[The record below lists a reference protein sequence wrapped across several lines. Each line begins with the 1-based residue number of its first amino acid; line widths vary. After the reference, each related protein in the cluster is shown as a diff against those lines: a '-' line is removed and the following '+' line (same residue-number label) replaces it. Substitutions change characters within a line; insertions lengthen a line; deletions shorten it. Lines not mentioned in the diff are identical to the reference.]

1 MAFEPQDAIDFLDAV
16 TQKESSNRAD
26 GLSDLRFRY
35 GEQWN
40 SQDMSA
46 RTLSGRPCL
55 TINEVDAYCRQV
67 TNNQRQQRPRIKAH
81 PVNSLADPK
90 IAEVLT
96 GLTRHIEVNSDAD
109 NAYDLA
115 FEFVVSMGWGYW
127 RVLTDY
133 VREDS
138 FDQDIMI
145 AQIENPF
152 SVYFDPNS
160 SLPDGSDAEKCL
172 ITDNITKA
180 EFKRRYPSAQDSG
193 FTATATGDNTADWMT
208 KDDIR
213 IAEYFEVERKKSK
226 LVMLSDRTVTWA
238 DKLPSVDVL
247 RQAGIEIIGDR
258 ESYRREVMWYKT
270 SAFEVL
276 DKKPWAGR
284 WIPIVPCY
292 GDQFTIDGKKRRAGL
307 VRNARD
313 PQIMLNYWNTAATES
328 IAMAPK
334 AKWLMAEGQDEDHE
348 REWASANISASPVLR
363 YKPSDIEGRP
373 MPAPQRIQPEPPP
386 TGILEMVSGASHNLQ
401 KVMGMFDPATRL
413 GGPTSGKALQGERG
427 QSEMSNFHYYDNL
440 TRSIKHTGRII
451 LDLVPKIYDSAR
463 VVRIIG
469 DDGKPSLTQIN
480 TPQPQQ
486 PGQPG
491 QPQPSDT
498 DQAVTKI
505 MNDVTVGEYD
515 VVMDTGP
522 GFNTKR
528 MEALDSFQS
537 LMAGPLGEEIAKVG
551 PDLIVRLYDAP
562 GMDALADRLA
572 ASNPMA
578 QIDEQ
583 SDIPPQAQVMIKGL
597 QQQLQQ
603 AQQQM
608 QAMDQEI
615 KTKQGI
621 EKMRQDGE
629 TQREHMRTT
638 IKAHDVETRA
648 NVEMKREQME
658 QASWR
663 HDVETKAQTAL
674 SVAEI
679 KAIADLLSHH
689 MKSQQVERVADQE
702 ETELRQKSNETEPL

>member
-1 MAFEPQDAIDFLDAV
+1 MAFDPQEAV
-16 TQKESSNRAD
+16 DYLASVVAAESSIRAD
-26 GLSDLRFRY
+26 GLSDLNFRF
-35 GEQWN
+35 GNQW
-40 SQDMSA
+40 SAADIQA

-115 FEFVVSMGWGYW
+115 FEYVVSMGWGYW

-138 FDQDIMI
+138 FDQDISI

-152 SVYFDPNS
+152 TVYFDPNS
-160 SLPDGSDAEKCL
+160 ALPDGSDAEKCL
-172 ITDNITKA
+172 VTDTMTKA
-180 EFKRRYPSAQDSG
+180 AFKRAYPSAQDSG
-193 FTATATGDNTADWMT
+193 FTATATGDNTSDWVT

-226 LVMLSDRTVTWA
+226 LVMLSDGTVTWA
-238 DKLPSVDVL
+238 DKLPDMEIL
-247 RQAGIEIIGDR
+247 QKAGISIKGDR
-258 ESYRREVMWYKT
+258 ESYRRSVMWYKT
-270 SAFEVL
+270 TAFEEL
-276 DKKPWAGR
+276 DKKPWPGR
-284 WIPIVPCY
+284 WIPIVPVY
-292 GDQFTIDGKKRRAGL
+292 GDQYMIEGKKRRSGL
-307 VRNARD
+307 VRNGRD
-313 PQIMLNYWNTAATES
+313 PQIMLNYWHTAATEAL
-328 IAMAPK
+328 AMAPK
-334 AKWLMAEGQDEDHE
+334 AKWLMAEGQDEDYE
-348 REWASANISASPVLR
+348 REWANANISPSPVLH
-363 YKPSDIEGRP
+363 YKTTDVNDREVGRP
-373 MPAPQRIQPEPPP
+373 ERIQPEPPP
-386 TGILEMVSGASHNLQ
+386 SGILEMVSGASNSLQ
-401 KVMGMFDPATRL
+401 KVMGMFDPATRA

-469 DDGKPSLTQIN
+469 DDGKPSLTPIN
-480 TPQPQQ
+480 TPQPPQQ
-486 PGQPG
+486 GQQG
-491 QPQPSDT
+491 PQPDDT
-498 DQAVTKI
+498 QQAVMKI

-528 MEALDSFQS
+528 LEALDSFQG

-562 GMDALADRLA
+562 GMEALADRLA

-603 AQQQM
+603 LNQQL
-608 QAMDQEI
+608 QAAHQEI
-615 KTKQGI
+615 QTKQGI
-621 EKMRQDGE
+621 EQMRQDGE
-629 TQREHMRTT
+629 TKREHMRMTV
-638 IKAHDVETRA
+638 KAHDIETETSTYRHDVAERA
-648 NVEMKREQME
+648 
-658 QASWR
+658 ATAR

-679 KAIADLLSHH
+679 KAIAELLSHH
-689 MKSQQVERVADQE
+689 MKGQQLERAADRQE
-702 ETELRQKSNETEPL
+702 AELVQKSDQTEPL

>member
-1 MAFEPQDAIDFLDAV
+1 MAFDPQEAV
-16 TQKESSNRAD
+16 DYLASVVAAESSIRAD
-26 GLSDLRFRY
+26 GLSDLNFRF
-35 GEQWN
+35 GNQW
-40 SQDMSA
+40 SAADIQA

-115 FEFVVSMGWGYW
+115 FEYVVSMGWGYW

-138 FDQDIMI
+138 FDQDISI
-145 AQIENPF
+145 AQVENPF
-152 SVYFDPNS
+152 TVYFDPNS
-160 SLPDGSDAEKCL
+160 ALPDGSDAEKCL
-172 ITDNITKA
+172 VTDTMTKA
-180 EFKRRYPSAQDSG
+180 AFKRAYPSAQDSG
-193 FTATATGDNTADWMT
+193 FTATATGDNTSDWVT

-226 LVMLSDRTVTWA
+226 LVMLSDGTVTWA
-238 DKLPSVDVL
+238 DKLPDMEIL
-247 RQAGIEIIGDR
+247 QKAGISIKGDR
-258 ESYRREVMWYKT
+258 ESYRRSVMWYKT
-270 SAFEVL
+270 TAFEEL
-276 DKKPWAGR
+276 DKKPWPGR
-284 WIPIVPCY
+284 WIPIVPVY
-292 GDQFTIDGKKRRAGL
+292 GDQYMIEGKKRRSGL
-307 VRNARD
+307 VRNGRD
-313 PQIMLNYWNTAATES
+313 PQIMLNYWHTAATEAL
-328 IAMAPK
+328 AMAPK
-334 AKWLMAEGQDEDHE
+334 AKWLMAEGQDESYE
-348 REWASANISASPVLR
+348 REWTNANISPSPVLH
-363 YKPSDIEGRP
+363 YKTTDVNDREVGRP
-373 MPAPQRIQPEPPP
+373 ERIQPEPPP
-386 TGILEMVSGASHNLQ
+386 SGILEMVSGASNSLQ
-401 KVMGMFDPATRL
+401 KVMGMFDPATRA

-469 DDGKPSLTQIN
+469 DDGKPSLTPIN
-480 TPQPQQ
+480 TPQPPQQ
-486 PGQPG
+486 GQQG
-491 QPQPSDT
+491 PQPDDT
-498 DQAVTKI
+498 QQAVMKI

-528 MEALDSFQS
+528 LEALDSFQG

-562 GMDALADRLA
+562 GMEALADRLA

-603 AQQQM
+603 LNQQL
-608 QAMDQEI
+608 QAAHQEI
-615 KTKQGI
+615 QTKQGI
-621 EKMRQDGE
+621 EQMRQDGE
-629 TQREHMRTT
+629 TKREHMRMTV
-638 IKAHDVETRA
+638 KAHDIETETSTYRHDVAERA
-648 NVEMKREQME
+648 
-658 QASWR
+658 ATAR

-679 KAIADLLSHH
+679 KAIAELLSHH
-689 MKSQQVERVADQE
+689 MKGRQLERAADRQE
-702 ETELRQKSNETEPL
+702 AELVQKSDQTEPL